1 MKCTDRDILIMLKA
15 FDETQKQ
22 VNEMLLQY
30 RAGLI
35 NTTKE
40 TELKK
45 RHYDDDFFKDL
56 GKEAVL
62 FKIDSIYKQEV
73 NMRDLINNAN
83 DILGS

>member
-1 MKCTDRDILIMLKA
+1 MKCTDRDITIMLKA
-15 FDETQKQ
+15 FDETQNQ
-22 VNEMLLQY
+22 VNLMLYDY
-30 RAGLI
+30 RKNLI
-35 NTTKE
+35 ETTKGQ
-40 TELKK
+40 ELKTF
-45 RHYDDDFFKDL
+45 RDDSFFREL